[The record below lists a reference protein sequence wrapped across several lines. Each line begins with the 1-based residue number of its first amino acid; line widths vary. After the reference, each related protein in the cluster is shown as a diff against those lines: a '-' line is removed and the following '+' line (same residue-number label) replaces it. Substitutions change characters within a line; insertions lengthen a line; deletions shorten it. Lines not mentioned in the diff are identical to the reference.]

1 MRVVQ
6 ISDLHL
12 SADESVRRYDV
23 SPWDRLKS
31 VLDSLQQEEQQPQ
44 LMIVSGDVAHDHS
57 EATYRKLLDL
67 IEPMGVDYQVLP
79 GNHDSPELIVS
90 LFGKSGGPFSREY
103 GPWLLVG
110 CNSHLPGSIGGAL
123 EEDERSWILRQLR
136 ESRCQNK
143 ALFLHHP
150 PVSVGNIFFDAV
162 GLKEGTDFCA
172 ELESIEGLRLV
183 CFGHIHRPFSVVR
196 ENVTYCAAPSTV
208 HGYVGEEALEV
219 APDLFGYR
227 IFDLGD
233 SHFETEVRLLGVNS

>member
-23 SPWDRLKS
+23 SPWDRLKH
-31 VLDSLQQEEQQPQ
+31 VLDSLKQEDEKPE

-57 EATYRKLLDL
+57 EATYHKLLAL
-67 IEPMGVDYQVLP
+67 LEPMNIDYQVLP

-90 LFGKSGGPFSREY
+90 LFGTRGGPFCREITN
-103 GPWLLVG
+103 WLLVG
-110 CNSHLPGSIGGAL
+110 CNSHLPGSIGGAI
-123 EEDERSWILRQLR
+123 EEDERAWLLSQLGQ
-136 ESRCQNK
+136 SDCPNK
-143 ALFLHHP
+143 VLFLHHP

-162 GLKEGTDFCA
+162 GLQEGAGFCS
-172 ELESIEGLRLV
+172 ELEKIDGLKLV
-183 CFGHIHRPFSVVR
+183 CFGHIHRPFSLQK
-196 ENVTYCAAPSTV
+196 ETVTYCAAPSTV

-227 IFDLGD
+227 VFDLGEN
-233 SHFETEVRLLGVNS
+233 HFKTSVRLLGTGS